1 MTPQPAPIG
10 FASARWLLAAVG
22 TSKLGGLSFGVVATW
37 AIGSALGSDA
47 VGTTNACAGVAT
59 LLVGLFGTFWI
70 DRVDRRKLLIAI
82 DVTAAAACGVVSA
95 WQFTHPGSVSLAQIA
110 TLMILLAALAALY
123 SPSSRALTPLIT
135 DPRSLIRVNSAYAI
149 VSEVARS
156 AGPVVGAALL
166 LGGDAGLPAATAVN
180 GISFLVS
187 AALTMA
193 VSTRCAEA
201 PTDRSEKRLELILGG
216 VRFLKLD
223 RALSREV
230 VVRHVTELL
239 PHGADLR
246 APDPIHAD
254 RLGRGGV
261 RAGQRRGSCR
271 SARRRHRRGR
281 ARLADQRLPRRA
293 SGPRRRHGTGLP
305 DDRLLGRDR
314 PRPVHAGRRRRRVQ
328 RGALHEA
335 PDVRARGAHREGL
348 RVRRDAGRS
357 LAAPRQH
364 GVRPA
369 QQRGEPAGARDDR
382 GNRLRGRLRGGAP
395 GFATPAEP
403 ATSGGRGRRP
413 HGSGRSCLGR
423 PCTCSAPQARTRWP
437 PRGRGTATPSGATR
451 ASACATRTRSSS
463 TGCPSCGRT
472 SSSCPPDTWTT
483 SPG

>member
-230 VVRHVTELL
+230 WCATSLNFFLMAPTFVLLTRSTQTGWGAAAFGLGNVAEAAGALAGGIAAGVLASRINGFRAAHLAPVVATGLACLTIDSLAVTALVLFTLGGVVAAYNVVLFTKLQTSAPAALIGRVFAFVVTLAGASLPLGNMVFGQLSSAVSPPVLAMIAAIGFVAVSAVVLLASRRPPSLL
-239 PHGADLR
+239 PPADGADAPTDR
-246 APDPIHAD
+246 ADHA
-254 RLGRGGV
+254 
-261 RAGQRRGSCR
+261 
-271 SARRRHRRGR
+271 
-281 ARLADQRLPRRA
+281 
-293 SGPRRRHGTGLP
+293 
-305 DDRLLGRDR
+305 
-314 PRPVHAGRRRRRVQ
+314 
-328 RGALHEA
+328 
-335 PDVRARGAHREGL
+335 
-348 RVRRDAGRS
+348 
-357 LAAPRQH
+357 
-364 GVRPA
+364 
-369 QQRGEPAGARDDR
+369 
-382 GNRLRGRLRGGAP
+382 
-395 GFATPAEP
+395 
-403 ATSGGRGRRP
+403 
-413 HGSGRSCLGR
+413 
-423 PCTCSAPQARTRWP
+423 
-437 PRGRGTATPSGATR
+437 
-451 ASACATRTRSSS
+451 
-463 TGCPSCGRT
+463 
-472 SSSCPPDTWTT
+472 
-483 SPG
+483 